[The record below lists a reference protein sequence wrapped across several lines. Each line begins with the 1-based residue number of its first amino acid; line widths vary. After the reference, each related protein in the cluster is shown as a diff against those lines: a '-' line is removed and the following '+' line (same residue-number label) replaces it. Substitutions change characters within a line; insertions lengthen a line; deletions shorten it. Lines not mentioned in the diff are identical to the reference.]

1 MTKRSTRK
9 MGGSAAEHYDAA
21 AAAVDAPIGV
31 LVQPVRVGVLAA
43 RAVVAQL
50 LHVHARGR
58 GVAVPT
64 DRELDALKVL
74 WERGQATV
82 REICDAINARGEE
95 LAYTTVL
102 TVLQTMEQKGLVG
115 HKRAGKAYVYFAQ
128 VERERRWPTLRENL
142 HEPVALAL
150 LDMRERAIP
159 WPSLPMGGRDG
170 MSLHDPD

>member
-1 MTKRSTRK
+1 MPK
-9 MGGSAAEHYDAA
+9 
-21 AAAVDAPIGV
+21 P
-31 LVQPVRVGVLAA
+31 LP
-43 RAVVAQL
+43 
-50 LHVHARGR
+50 
-58 GVAVPT
+58 PT

-128 VERERRWPTLRENL
+128 VERERTFRGLAGDFLERVFDGAVSEYL
-142 HEPVALAL
+142 VHALDPRRLSAAEL
-150 LDMRERAIP
+150 ERLEQAIAAAKQQAKP
-159 WPSLPMGGRDG
+159 RKKGSA
-170 MSLHDPD
+170 S